1 MRSSAFTQRISV
13 LLPEPDGPHTTTTSP
28 GATDRVM
35 SRSTCSLPN
44 HLLTPLKTIAAGGPE
59 MAPRPPTPG
68 SSIDHHQH
76 VSWIHRL
83 ARRHAH
89 LADRPA
95 HRGLDLVLHFH
106 RLDHDDCVP
115 GLHAV

>member
-1 MRSSAFTQRISV
+1 SV

-35 SRSTCSLPN
+35 SRSTWSLPN
-44 HLLTPLKTIAAGGPE
+44 HLLTPLKTIAAGDPE
-59 MAPRPPTPG
+59 MASRPPTLG

-95 HRGLDLVLHFH
+95 HRGLELVLHFH
-106 RLDHDDCVP
+106 RLVLDECV
-115 GLHAV
+115 LVSHAFAVAPIF